1 MLDKVAFS
9 VDVTFQKDAAGE
21 STVVGQF
28 VNESGIARGIGRI
41 HGGRVYAYQAD
52 SHERAQQRGRQD
64 IAQLVDQLA
73 VRPREDTI
81 EAAHRLYKLALQRGF
96 TRGRRTNQVAAACL
110 YLFCRQDEKP
120 FLLIDFSDA
129 LQVNVFTLGAVFLQL
144 AKLLRLEDHPLFSKP
159 VDPSLYIHRF
169 ADRMDL
175 PSREI
180 YNKVSDTA
188 MRLVASMRRDWIQ
201 TGRRPSGVCGAAL
214 YIAAHLH
221 GCAKTK
227 REIVSVVHIGEHTL
241 SKRLSEFSTTEAGLM
256 TGSQFEKHSKTIEAL
271 EQEALTAA
279 APDQEPR
286 RGMLTGCE
294 HLSHGEIHFRNGM
307 CRKCFEFYIN
317 KTGGTFDGENPPA
330 YKKSLRIQESK
341 RQSKQADLLALPA
354 PEQGFQSEDEDA
366 DAEDA
371 NAEDADEDGVNK
383 VEKSKKDRGSIT
395 AALIEAAE
403 KEVEDFD
410 SAIAKVEAAKHRKS
424 KRPRISTAAVIA
436 AATAEAVYDAAEGLG
451 EEGGDAVCAGHQRF
465 VLKDGGH
472 DGGEEVGEEDEGDED
487 EEETLSDISESE
499 IEIYIADEKEV
510 LLKEE
515 LWNMMNQDWV
525 EKQAAKKEAL
535 KAAEKAQE
543 EQRAAMEAAAAA
555 GIQYKRGRGRPLG
568 SKTKPKPD
576 SNLPPAETP
585 QEAAM
590 RMLNNKKLS
599 SKINYSALANL
610 FSDDPEGEAAEVQE
624 QGQGREEREE
634 QETAHRQAEGGS
646 RSLSGPSPR
655 QKSPMPSTQPARK
668 TPWGGSPG
676 KAHHSGK
683 GKGTPIQPSMLD
695 ALDVISTKPATK
707 KSTLGFRPLGA
718 STPSGGRLGGLGD
731 DVGILGSAGPRGS
744 TSFKTNKAPS
754 TLNLPSSLSQG
765 KAAKK
770 DPSVPSPAA
779 ASQPQTSKSK
789 TKRKVRFAE

>member
-1 MLDKVAFS
+1 MDKVAFS

-175 PSREI
+175 PSREL
-180 YNKVSDTA
+180 YNKVSETA

-241 SKRLSEFSTTEAGLM
+241 SKRLSEFATTEAGLM
-256 TGSQFEKHSKTIEAL
+256 TGSQFEKHAKAIEAL

-286 RGMLTGCE
+286 RDLLVGCE
-294 HLSHGEIHFRNGM
+294 HLSHGEAHFKNGM
-307 CRKCFEFYIN
+307 CRKCFEFYFN
-317 KTGGTFDGENPPA
+317 KTGGTFDGANPPA
-330 YKKSLRIQESK
+330 YSKARSQELKK
-341 RQSKQADLLALPA
+341 QSKQAHLLALPA
-354 PEQGFQSEDEDA
+354 PDQQEFQSEDED
-366 DAEDA
+366 
-371 NAEDADEDGVNK
+371 NAEDRGGMRRPVK
-383 VEKSKKDRGSIT
+383 RSKRVMQSIT

-410 SAIAKVEAAKHRKS
+410 SAIAQAEAAEQRKN
-424 KRPRISTAAVIA
+424 KRRRMSTAAVIA

-451 EEGGDAVCAGHQRF
+451 EEGGQVANQGQRF
-465 VLKDGGH
+465 VLKGGLETSGRQE
-472 DGGEEVGEEDEGDED
+472 DGEEEELVEEEDGR
-487 EEETLSDISESE
+487 EETLSDISESE

-610 FSDDPEGEAAEVQE
+610 FSDDPAGDEGEEQGGGEQEHQQEQQE
-624 QGQGREEREE
+624 QGQE
-634 QETAHRQAEGGS
+634 QEHGQRKTSNRRAGVKSAP
-646 RSLSGPSPR
+646 PSFSAPPSR
-655 QKSPMPSTQPARK
+655 QKKQAMGTQRN
-668 TPWGGSPG
+668 TGSPEKKEPRG
-676 KAHHSGK
+676 KASNTHQS
-683 GKGTPIQPSMLD
+683 LVD
-695 ALDVISTKPATK
+695 ALDIVSAKTPK
-707 KSTLGFRPLGA
+707 KSILGFRPLGA
-718 STPSGGRLGGLGD
+718 SALPGGSVVQGRLGGLGD
-731 DVGILGSAGPRGS
+731 DVGLFGPSGSRGPGI
-744 TSFKTNKAPS
+744 APS
-754 TLNLPSSLSQG
+754 LPVSRQRGNASVL
-765 KAAKK
+765 
-770 DPSVPSPAA
+770 PTVPSPPGLFPP
-779 ASQPQTSKSK
+779 QPSKAK
-789 TKRKVRFAE
+789 AKRKVRFAE